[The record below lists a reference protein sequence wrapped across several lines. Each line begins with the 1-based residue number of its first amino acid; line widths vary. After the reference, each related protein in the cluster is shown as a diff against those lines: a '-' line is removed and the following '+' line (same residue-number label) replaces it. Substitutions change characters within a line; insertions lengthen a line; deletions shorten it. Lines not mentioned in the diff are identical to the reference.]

1 MRTYLCVIIHEKIET
16 MKFSNAANK
25 KLAQFKR
32 ANLIHYNHNGES
44 LRGLAIEA
52 HEQGKIVYYENVKPT
67 KQYPNGSSYLHE
79 IVEWK

>member
-52 HEQGKIVYYENVKPT
+52 YEQ
-67 KQYPNGSSYLHE
+67 
-79 IVEWK
+79 